1 MQTLRRNDNNLTFSQ
16 INITN
21 LVDVALTLVVILL
34 IMSPF
39 LEQGIEVKLPASSPG
54 KIEVKKST
62 VITVA
67 PGDIYYIN
75 DKKVTLRELYNILKE
90 QKSVNEKMSVIVKG
104 DQDVYYKN
112 VVKVLDIAKKCKIEV
127 IGLATR
133 LETE

>member
-21 LVDVALTLVVILL
+21 LVDVALTLVIILL